1 MHFIDH
7 SIDKGKIVSHQITPA
22 YISDTLELFSMRH
35 YRQEINM
42 LINFE
47 NHLNN
52 PKIIKMSEFEPT
64 KRMSYKNEKQIRK
77 KFEEWKKIYVK

>member
-1 MHFIDH
+1 
-7 SIDKGKIVSHQITPA
+7 
-22 YISDTLELFSMRH
+22 MRH

-52 PKIIKMSEFEPT
+52 PKIIKMSELEPT
-64 KRMSYKNEKQIRK
+64 KRMSYKDEKQLKR
-77 KFEEWKKIYVK
+77 KFEAWKRIHIK